1 MKTDFH
7 AILSDAFS
15 KPVAAERGIGC
26 GRIYVAITDDAAA
39 KEIAKAAKR
48 LGKIFDKRSHYGT
61 RNALYIGYDNCDGMA
76 LARGT
81 AIVSA
86 LKAAGVSC
94 YRDEHGD

>member
-1 MKTDFH
+1 MDYAALLTE
-7 AILSDAFS
+7 AFS
-15 KPVAAERGIGC
+15 KPVVRERGIGC

-39 KEIAKAAKR
+39 KAIAKAAKKI
-48 LGKIFDKRSHYGT
+48 GKIFDKRSHYGT

-81 AIVSA
+81 AVVAA
-86 LKAAGVSC
+86 LTAAGIPC